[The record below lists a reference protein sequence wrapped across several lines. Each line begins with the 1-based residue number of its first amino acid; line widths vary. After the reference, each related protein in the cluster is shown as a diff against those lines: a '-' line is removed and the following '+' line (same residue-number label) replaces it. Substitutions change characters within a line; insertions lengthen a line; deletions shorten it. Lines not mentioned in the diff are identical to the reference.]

1 VNFSNIASV
10 LRKETRRPRPSG
22 KNDVFL
28 PLKSFVIFLP
38 LKRLP
43 PCFLP
48 PLKTEE
54 EEEEEEEARGK
65 LETVLALTLIL
76 MTRALSLFS
85 LCNIRVT
92 RKSERDFIQKW
103 RRL

>member
-10 LRKETRRPRPSG
+10 LRKETRRRPRRPSG

-48 PLKTEE
+48 PLKT